1 MLSVAVTES
10 LSSWA
15 VSDDSAGV
23 GVGSPGLSDVDLDM
37 LMMEAVSLTGGV
49 TTHSEGMK
57 REVRE
62 DEVRCLATSIS
73 ESVPEKSSREFL
85 NFSASGFT
93 RSVTRMTVSVLSRSL
108 SKELCLLGGEGRVS
122 ERVFLR

>member
-1 MLSVAVTES
+1 MGSP
-10 LSSWA
+10 
-15 VSDDSAGV
+15 DDSGV

-49 TTHSEGMK
+49 TTHSEGMN
-57 REVRE
+57 REVR
-62 DEVRCLATSIS
+62 DVEVRCLATSIS

-85 NFSASGFT
+85 DFSLSSFT
-93 RSVTRMTVSVLSRSL
+93 RSLARMTVSVLSLSL

-122 ERVFLR
+122 ERDFLR